1 MLDLVYLL
9 ILLSYIN
16 INIKGINSYF
26 DDYMDLENTS
36 AIKGLFVWMIFFRH
50 FSEYLNCKSIKNQK
64 RILINKSLKQNIVSL
79 FLFYSGYGIFESFKK
94 KGNEYIKT
102 LPIKSFIFLIKTE
115 IIIFIFFCN
124 NLLLGMKTNLVT
136 YLQAIIL
143 RKSIGNSYWFCFA
156 IISLYSYSFIA
167 FFFIKKRIFNIFGI
181 LLITIICFLHIYLVY
196 NYYHPKMI
204 ISVDTIIC
212 FVLGFYYS
220 FFKSF
225 IDKII
230 KKNDLIYFGIIS
242 ILIIKYYQF
251 YVNSQNNLYYMSLI
265 NGLFAVI
272 IIIIS
277 MKIRV
282 KNNFLLLLNNH
293 SYSIYLLQ
301 RVIMIYV
308 KIKDLF
314 RNNEFIKFFFEFITV
329 IFIAALFDKY
339 TICIDK
345 LFKKKHTYKIE
356 NKLISNEVIDINN

>member
-1 MLDLVYLL
+1 
-9 ILLSYIN
+9 
-16 INIKGINSYF
+16 
-26 DDYMDLENTS
+26 MDLENTN

-50 FSEYLNCKSIKNQK
+50 FTEYLNYKSIKNK
-64 RILINKSLKQNIVSL
+64 KSILIDKSLKQNIVSL
-79 FLFYSGYGIFESFKK
+79 FLFYSGYGILESFKK
-94 KGNEYIKT
+94 KGNKYIKT

-115 IIIFIFFCN
+115 IIIFIFLCN
-124 NLLLGMKTNLVT
+124 NLLLGIKINLVQ

-143 RKSIGNSYWFCFA
+143 RKSIGNSYWFCFT
-156 IISLYSYSFIA
+156 IISLYIYSFFA
-167 FFFIKKRIFNIFGI
+167 FFFVKKGIFSIFGI

-196 NYYHPKMI
+196 NYYHPKSI

-212 FVLGFYYS
+212 FVLGFHYS

-225 IDKII
+225 IDLII
-230 KKNDLIYFGIIS
+230 QKNDLIYFGTIS

-251 YVNSQNNLYYMSLI
+251 YVYSPNNLYYMSLI
-265 NGLFAVI
+265 NGFFAVI

-277 MKIRV
+277 MKIRI

-301 RVIMIYV
+301 RVIMKYV

-329 IFIAALFDKY
+329 IFIAILFDKY
-339 TICIDK
+339 TIHIDK
-345 LFKKKHTYKIE
+345 LFKKKHTHQIE
-356 NKLISNEVIDINN
+356 HKQPSIGNISNTVININN